1 MKFGDILLHYFIL
14 APLISQII
22 GGTLSLI
29 KKIKFSLKR
38 ILFFNIVSFVIL
50 SIIFFLN
57 EAYHIK
63 GCLNPLIGIVVLIV
77 FLLILLLIIA
87 LVQIIIFKSIAW
99 IKKTKNPNY
108 IIIIQIQE
116 K

>member
-1 MKFGDILLHYFIL
+1 MKLGNILLHYFIL

-29 KKIKFSLKR
+29 KKKISIKR
-38 ILFFNIVSFVIL
+38 ILFFNIISFVIL

>member
-1 MKFGDILLHYFIL
+1 VKLGNILLHYFIL

-29 KKIKFSLKR
+29 KKIKFNIKILKWQS
-38 ILFFNIVSFVIL
+38 IVFAAML
-50 SIIFFLN
+50 IITFFLN

-99 IKKTKNPNY
+99 IKKTKNS
-108 IIIIQIQE
+108 I
-116 K
+116 